1 LQLEVANFG
10 VAESP
15 CWYESSSEDGW
26 VFYSTA
32 WKFWILS

>member
-15 CWYESSSEDGW
+15 CWYESSSEDG
-26 VFYSTA
+26 
-32 WKFWILS
+32 